1 MRLSESYGMTEK
13 IEVYTAALGGFL
25 NALQRIA
32 DDERMFSVGYADLT
46 GGIDDSLFEY
56 ISNWGKEFRYLGRT
70 DMNSDDVMA
79 FFQEG
84 VYSKLD
90 LPKKIIHALEFQ
102 LLDYYGLISTGVDDN
117 GPFQPLLS
125 EPLYR
130 IEVERNNS
138 PYGAHFL
145 VQIGKYGVVTSI
157 SARSHNQCAQY
168 APSGQG
174 RAKQRRAPGA

>member
-1 MRLSESYGMTEK
+1 MAEN

-32 DDERMFSVGYADLT
+32 GGEPSFSVGYSNLS
-46 GGIDDSLFEY
+46 GGIDESLTKH
-56 ISNWGKEFRYLGRT
+56 ILSWGKEFRYLGRS
-70 DMNSDDVMA
+70 DMNSDDVTA
-79 FFQEG
+79 FFREG

-90 LPKKIIHALEFQ
+90 LPKEVIQELEFQ
-102 LLDYYGLISTGVDDN
+102 LLDYYGLISAGVDDN

-130 IEVERNNS
+130 VEVERNGS

-145 VQIGKYGVVTSI
+145 VQIGKYGVITSI
-157 SARSHNQCAQY
+157 SARSHNQCVQ
-168 APSGQG
+168 
-174 RAKQRRAPGA
+174 